1 MDKIMMWVMA
11 ICALIGGVDQL
22 AGNKFGLGRRFED
35 GFQLLGPTALS
46 MAGLICITP
55 LLSLG
60 LEHTIVPL
68 YRILHLDPGMLG
80 GVLAIDMGGYQL
92 CKELAQDPA
101 IGRYGGIIVGATL
114 GCTITFSIPVGMGM
128 LGEREKPLF
137 AKGILAG
144 LCMLPVGILTDVR
157 CFSGK
162 TAFSEHSGSDSCD
175 SSGFWNFPVSG
186 RNDPWV
192 SDICNGDP
200 QCGYYRNCAW
210 SIFLYDRSAAASRPD
225 SSG

>member
-68 YRILHLDPGMLG
+68 YRILHLDSGMLG

-92 CKELAQDPA
+92 CKSPA
-101 IGRYGGIIVGATL
+101 DIRLDDVIQALEGGI
-114 GCTITFSIPVGMGM
+114 S
-128 LGEREKPLF
+128 
-137 AKGILAG
+137 
-144 LCMLPVGILTDVR
+144 
-157 CFSGK
+157 
-162 TAFSEHSGSDSCD
+162 
-175 SSGFWNFPVSG
+175 PVSCLTSYCP
-186 RNDPWV
+186 RQ
-192 SDICNGDP
+192 DICTTREFWEDMDRHLR
-200 QCGYYRNCAW
+200 GYLHSKTLQDLVKKPRTLLTEY
-210 SIFLYDRSAAASRPD
+210 SEGKEI
-225 SSG
+225 

>member
-1 MDKIMMWVMA
+1 MGDGNL
-11 ICALIGGVDQL
+11 CLIGGVDQL
-22 AGNKFGLGRRFED
+22 AGNKFGLGRRFEE

-101 IGRYGGIIVGATL
+101 SADTVGL
-114 GCTITFSIPVGMGM
+114 SW
-128 LGEREKPLF
+128 EQPLDAPLLF
-137 AKGILAG
+137 RSLLEWECWENGKNHCLPKGFLQAYA
-144 LCMLPVGILTDVR
+144 
-157 CFSGK
+157 CFQWES
-162 TAFSEHSGSDSCD
+162 
-175 SSGFWNFPVSG
+175 
-186 RNDPWV
+186 
-192 SDICNGDP
+192 
-200 QCGYYRNCAW
+200 
-210 SIFLYDRSAAASRPD
+210 
-225 SSG
+225 